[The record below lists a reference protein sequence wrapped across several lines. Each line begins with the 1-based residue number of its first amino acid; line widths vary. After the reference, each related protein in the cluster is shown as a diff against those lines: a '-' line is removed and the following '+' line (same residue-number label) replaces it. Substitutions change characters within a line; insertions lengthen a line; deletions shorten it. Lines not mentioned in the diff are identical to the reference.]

1 MASSYGAESESEPKT
16 SSDKGLG
23 IVIRI
28 DRVSWQP
35 IVFGLL
41 FLVALIMR
49 LWDLDGRAY
58 HYDETI
64 HAFDSWQLFKGNG
77 YIHSPWA
84 HGPFLYHV
92 SAVSIFLFGDNLA
105 SPRLVPALFG
115 ALLVITPW
123 FLRNRLGVWG
133 AIAVAALLAFSPSIF
148 YFSRFLRN
156 DIFTL
161 VFDVA
166 LIITMWRFFETRQAR
181 WLVLGA
187 VALALA
193 FSSKET
199 AFISMGIVVLFLAAW
214 WLSDGAPSM
223 WRGLIR
229 RLRPVARQPVGNGES
244 EDVGYALPANDER
257 TPGQRQITPVVG
269 FLILL
274 IALTLP
280 LFAAV
285 PGLVI
290 DKFGFGF
297 HTVVMDVAMPA
308 TQVGAPD
315 GSTAGYVVAS
325 VIAGILFLLG
335 AVAGYLWHG
344 RVFLLAWGVFYAIFL
359 VLHTTFFTNMVGFGT
374 GVWQSLGYWIAQQ
387 EVERGSQPWYY
398 YFVQLPVY
406 EFLPFFFGIAAA
418 WVFMVRRRLGFLVQ
432 TLLIMTV
439 AGLVAWGLYP
449 LVNDS
454 ETFGKAFLLPIAVG
468 GFFVT
473 ALALRSGDRFE
484 WFLVH
489 WSGFALLAYI
499 AAGEKMPWLL
509 THLTLPFVFLA
520 GKFIGELITSIEWRS
535 ALRSGSF
542 GLLFLAPI
550 LLVVIYA
557 LATNVPWDNNDLGI
571 WSFIGP
577 LIASAVVIVGTTYVI
592 ANLGL
597 RRTLPILGLSL
608 VGLMAVF
615 TIRTAFE
622 TTYANGDNAD
632 ELIVYSQLAPAVHQA
647 ALDIGEAARRS
658 GRGQELRILADSS
671 DAAVAPWRWYL
682 REFPHVYHVDLSDYE
697 GEFDHDVILVNP
709 RHDRK
714 LEAVRE
720 EYEDARRITFLT
732 WFNPFEVY
740 SGYDAGQFWDDLG
753 SARAWNQG
761 LRYFTYRE
769 IATDPASQDALIYFS
784 KDLF

>member
-223 WRGLIR
+223 KFLR
-229 RLRPVARQPVGNGES
+229 RS
-244 EDVGYALPANDER
+244 
-257 TPGQRQITPVVG
+257 
-269 FLILL
+269 
-274 IALTLP
+274 
-280 LFAAV
+280 
-285 PGLVI
+285 
-290 DKFGFGF
+290 
-297 HTVVMDVAMPA
+297 
-308 TQVGAPD
+308 
-315 GSTAGYVVAS
+315 
-325 VIAGILFLLG
+325 
-335 AVAGYLWHG
+335 
-344 RVFLLAWGVFYAIFL
+344 
-359 VLHTTFFTNMVGFGT
+359 
-374 GVWQSLGYWIAQQ
+374 SL
-387 EVERGSQPWYY
+387 
-398 YFVQLPVY
+398 
-406 EFLPFFFGIAAA
+406 
-418 WVFMVRRRLGFLVQ
+418 RLG
-432 TLLIMTV
+432 
-439 AGLVAWGLYP
+439 
-449 LVNDS
+449 
-454 ETFGKAFLLPIAVG
+454 
-468 GFFVT
+468 
-473 ALALRSGDRFE
+473 
-484 WFLVH
+484 
-489 WSGFALLAYI
+489 
-499 AAGEKMPWLL
+499 
-509 THLTLPFVFLA
+509 
-520 GKFIGELITSIEWRS
+520 
-535 ALRSGSF
+535 
-542 GLLFLAPI
+542 
-550 LLVVIYA
+550 
-557 LATNVPWDNNDLGI
+557 
-571 WSFIGP
+571 
-577 LIASAVVIVGTTYVI
+577 
-592 ANLGL
+592 
-597 RRTLPILGLSL
+597 
-608 VGLMAVF
+608 
-615 TIRTAFE
+615 
-622 TTYANGDNAD
+622 
-632 ELIVYSQLAPAVHQA
+632 
-647 ALDIGEAARRS
+647 
-658 GRGQELRILADSS
+658 RGA
-671 DAAVAPWRWYL
+671 
-682 REFPHVYHVDLSDYE
+682 
-697 GEFDHDVILVNP
+697 
-709 RHDRK
+709 
-714 LEAVRE
+714 
-720 EYEDARRITFLT
+720 
-732 WFNPFEVY
+732 
-740 SGYDAGQFWDDLG
+740 
-753 SARAWNQG
+753 
-761 LRYFTYRE
+761 
-769 IATDPASQDALIYFS
+769 
-784 KDLF
+784 